1 MFLTQSNYIRGL
13 SKSEYKTL
21 DEMCLIAKR
30 LFNVGLYNVRQH
42 YINEHEYLRY
52 ESNYHVAKNNENYKL
67 LQAGCSQQ
75 ILKVVDRSFKSFFE
89 LIKKARN
96 GSYEYNKI
104 AMPDY
109 LKHGERFALIF
120 STNAISIKDGYF
132 NVPISNAFK
141 AKYGHIKIR
150 IPFPENLN
158 GKVIKEVRIIPCFH
172 TFKIQYCYKQ
182 DECDLNLDKNRCL
195 AIDVGLDNL
204 ATCVTNFGTSFI
216 MDGRKIKSINQ
227 KFNKDKAK
235 LQSILDK
242 QHLNGSKRLGRLF
255 IKRNN
260 KINDQIKKSA
270 RYIINYCIENNIGT
284 LVVGVNKE
292 FKQNINIGKSN
303 NQKFVQIPFYKLR
316 EQLKTLC
323 ELYNMT
329 YIEQEES
336 YTSKASFID
345 GDALPVFDGTHHD
358 YNFSG
363 RRIKRG
369 LYKSS
374 QGVLL
379 NADVNGALNILIK
392 SKQNILFKRNE
403 LCSGLLASPLRIRLT

>member
-1 MFLTQSNYIRGL
+1 
-13 SKSEYKTL
+13 
-21 DEMCLIAKR
+21 
-30 LFNVGLYNVRQH
+30 
-42 YINEHEYLRY
+42 
-52 ESNYHVAKNNENYKL
+52 
-67 LQAGCSQQ
+67 
-75 ILKVVDRSFKSFFE
+75 
-89 LIKKARN
+89 
-96 GSYEYNKI
+96 
-104 AMPDY
+104 
-109 LKHGERFALIF
+109 
-120 STNAISIKDGYF
+120 
-132 NVPISNAFK
+132 
-141 AKYGHIKIR
+141 
-150 IPFPENLN
+150 
-158 GKVIKEVRIIPCFH
+158 
-172 TFKIQYCYKQ
+172 
-182 DECDLNLDKNRCL
+182 
-195 AIDVGLDNL
+195 
-204 ATCVTNFGTSFI
+204 

-242 QHLNGSKRLGRLF
+242 QHLNGSKRLGRIY

-292 FKQNINIGKSN
+292 FKQDINIGKIN

-336 YTSKASFID
+336 YTSKSSFID

-363 RRIKRG
+363 CRIKRG

-379 NADVNGALNILIK
+379 NADVNGALNILVK
-392 SKQNILFKRNE
+392 SKQNILFKRDE

>member
-1 MFLTQSNYIRGL
+1 MYRTQSNTIRGL
-13 SKSEYKTL
+13 SKAEYKAI
-21 DEMCLIAKR
+21 DEMCRIAKR

-42 YINEHEYLRY
+42 YFNEHEYLRY

-89 LIKKARN
+89 LIKKAQN

-132 NVPISNAFK
+132 ILPMSRKFK
-141 AKYGHIKIR
+141 AKSGIKIK
-150 IPFPENLN
+150 IPFPKNLES
-158 GKVIKEVRIIPCFH
+158 KKIKEVRIVPYHNI
-172 TFKIQYCYKQ
+172 FKIQYIY
-182 DECDLNLDKNRCL
+182 ECEKEELNLDKSNAL
-195 AIDVGLDNL
+195 SIDVGLDNL
-204 ATCVTNFGTSFI
+204 AACIDTSGTSFI
-216 MDGRKIKSINQ
+216 LDGRKLKSINQ
-227 KFNKDKAK
+227 KFNKDKAR

-242 QHLNGSKRLGRLF
+242 QGYASSKRLDRLF

-260 KINDQIKKSA
+260 KVNDQIKKSA

-292 FKQNINIGKSN
+292 LKRNINIGHIN
-303 NQKFVQIPFYKLR
+303 NQMFVQIPFYKLR
-316 EQLKTLC
+316 EQLKSLS
-323 ELYNMT
+323 EKYGID

-336 YTSKASFID
+336 YTSKASFLDMDEIPVYD
-345 GDALPVFDGTHHD
+345 GRHHN

-363 RRIKRG
+363 RRIRRG

-374 QGVLL
+374 EGILL
-379 NADVNGALNILIK
+379 NADLNGAANILRK
-392 SKQNILFKRNE
+392 SKRNVIDYNE
-403 LCSGLLASPLRIRLT
+403 LCSGLLASPLRIRLV